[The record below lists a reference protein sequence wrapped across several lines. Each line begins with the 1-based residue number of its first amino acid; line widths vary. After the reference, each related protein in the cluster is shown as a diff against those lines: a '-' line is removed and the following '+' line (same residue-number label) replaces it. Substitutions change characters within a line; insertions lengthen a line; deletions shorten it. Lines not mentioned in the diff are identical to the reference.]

1 MFRQLPALLGFIQI
15 NARGVAGQV
24 VCGNSLTMER
34 FTGAYTAAAPVFMAE
49 HGHPFAKQ
57 RQERAAQAEQDAANQ
72 AKRIKD
78 LATAPTTEGAVQL
91 GLFDF

>member
-1 MFRQLPALLGFIQI
+1 MGFIQI

-24 VCGNSLTMER
+24 VCGNSLTLER
-34 FTGAYTAAAPVFMAE
+34 FTGAYTAAAPVFMAQ

-57 RQERAAQAEQDAANQ
+57 RAERAAQFERDTT
-72 AKRIKD
+72 AKAGRMQD
-78 LATAPTTEGAVQL
+78 LANTPASNGAVQL

>member
-1 MFRQLPALLGFIQI
+1 MRI

-57 RQERAAQAEQDAANQ
+57 RAERAAQLKQEAVTKAARMN
-72 AKRIKD
+72 D
-78 LATAPTTEGAVQL
+78 LANASATNNAVQL